1 MRKTVET
8 LALALCLAVL
18 FVLGVAADSNAE
30 PSETELI
37 EIGKRIYRDGLLASG
52 KPVQAYVS
60 GDIPVDGDQFTCVS
74 CHNRSGMGASEGLL
88 VAPMINKD
96 ALYSPATGGQKRRP
110 AYTDATLA
118 AAMKDA
124 VDPGGNPIE
133 TPMPRYE
140 LPDLEMKA
148 IVAYMKSL
156 SADTSPGVTAD
167 EIHFA
172 TVVAPGVDAEP
183 MLELM
188 TQFFEE
194 KNAGTRYETRR
205 ASDGPWFRD
214 NRNEAYRKWVLHVWR
229 LDGAPESWDGQLE
242 EYYRATPVFALVA
255 GLGSA
260 SWQPVHDFSE
270 RHEIPAIL
278 PNVDLPVISTDD
290 YYTLY
295 FSQGMVLEARTIA
308 QHVATHSTDEPVLQV
323 YREEA
328 FGQAASDG
336 LDRALKRQDQPA
348 AASLSIPSG
357 QSIDAEKLATKIA
370 NVEPSVV
377 VLWLGAADLEAVSGI
392 LEKTELAARIYLSS
406 TLLDADT
413 AAVPERLRRVG
424 YLAHPFSLPDD
435 FERRFDRIEGWLEHR
450 GVAVDDER
458 TLAQTYFACMVVG
471 EALMHIRYDYFYRDY
486 FLELID
492 HFYSIMQLS
501 SAHSTPSF
509 GPGQRYISKGCYV
522 VDLARATEEAPFARA
537 EWIVPAL

>member
-1 MRKTVET
+1 MRKTLEM

-18 FVLGVAADSNAE
+18 FVFGVAANSK
-30 PSETELI
+30 SEASEAELI
-37 EIGKRIYRDGLLASG
+37 EIGKKIYRDGLLVSG
-52 KPVQAYVS
+52 QPVQAYVS
-60 GDIPVDGDQFTCVS
+60 GDIPVDGNQFTCVS

-88 VAPMINKD
+88 VAPMINKE

-118 AAMKDA
+118 VAMRDA
-124 VDPGGNPIE
+124 VDPAGQPIE
-133 TPMPRYE
+133 TPMPRYDLPE
-140 LPDLEMKA
+140 LETKA

-156 SADTSPGVTAD
+156 SAEASPGVTAE

-172 TVVAPGVDAEP
+172 TVVAPGVKADP
-183 MLELM
+183 MLALM
-188 TQFFEE
+188 RQFFEE

-214 NRNEAYRKWVLHVWR
+214 NRNEAYRKWVLHVW
-229 LDGAPESWDGQLE
+229 QLE
-242 EYYRATPVFALVA
+242 GAQQSWEKQLEAYYNETPVFALVA
-255 GLGSA
+255 GLGEA
-260 SWQPVHDFSE
+260 GWQPVHDFCE

-278 PNVDLPVISTDD
+278 PNVDLPVISSDD

-308 QHVATHSTDEPVLQV
+308 QHVATHSTDESVLQV
-323 YREEA
+323 YRENA
-328 FGQAASDG
+328 FGQAASAG
-336 LDRALKRQDQPA
+336 LSRALARQDQSA
-348 AASLSIPSG
+348 AISFAIRPD
-357 QSIDAEKLATKIA
+357 QPIDAEQLASKIA
-370 NVEPSVV
+370 SVEPSVV
-377 VLWLGAADLEAVSGI
+377 VLWLGADDLEAVSGM
-392 LEKTELAARIYLSS
+392 LDQTELAARIYLSS

-413 AAVPERLRRVG
+413 AAIPDRLKRVG

-435 FERRFDRIEGWLEHR
+435 FERRFDRIQGWLEHR
-450 GVAVDDER
+450 GVAIEGER

-471 EALMHIRYDYFYRDY
+471 EALMHVRYDYFYRDY

-522 VDLARATEEAPFARA
+522 VDLARATDQAPFARA